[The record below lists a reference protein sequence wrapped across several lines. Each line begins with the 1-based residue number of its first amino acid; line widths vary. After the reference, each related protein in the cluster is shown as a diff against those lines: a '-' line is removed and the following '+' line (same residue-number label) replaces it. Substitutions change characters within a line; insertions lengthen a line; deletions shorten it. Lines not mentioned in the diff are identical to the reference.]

1 MHFGLPPLWVLVSI
15 PLFAVALAQN
25 AEARPCTT
33 ACDCPKGF
41 ACTSADGGGSCT
53 WSSCES
59 NSDCGQ
65 GFSCYQGLYCGVG
78 KVPGN
83 ACVPQWETECTVDS
97 DCGSGFKC
105 VSMGSQCQCGGD
117 AGVPEAGVVGVPVS
131 VPCTDVGDVLPG
143 GASPSMIAQLCDAGP
158 TCECWGAG
166 ACQPTQM
173 GACSQ
178 STDCP
183 IGWTCAMMACQ
194 PPNWDLM
201 WTGPLY
207 GPGIACVGPTQG
219 QPPGL
224 GGSTGSGPTGSG
236 STGAVPVAP
245 NGAASTGGCSG
256 TGSNAGSGPTGAGRP
271 PTSGSTASTE
281 RPTTT
286 SGGCEIAMTADGTS
300 SCVLLMFLASAAGG
314 LRRKVKSESR
324 LESSTR

>member
-1 MHFGLPPLWVLVSI
+1 MRLGLPPPWVLVSV
-15 PLFAVALAQN
+15 PLFAVVLAQN
-25 AEARPCTT
+25 ADARSCAT

-41 ACTSADGGGSCT
+41 ACTSADGGGACT
-53 WSSCES
+53 WSSCGS

-65 GFSCYQGLYCGVG
+65 GFSCYQGLYCGAG

-83 ACVPQWETECTVDS
+83 ACVPQWEVLCTVDS

-105 VSMGSQCQCGGD
+105 VSMVAQCECGSD
-117 AGVPEAGVVGVPVS
+117 AGVPEAGVAGVPVS

-183 IGWTCAMMACQ
+183 MGWTCAMMACQ
-194 PPNWDLM
+194 PPNWDLL
-201 WTGPLY
+201 WPGPLY
-207 GPGIACVGPTQG
+207 GPGVACAGP
-219 QPPGL
+219 L
-224 GGSTGSGPTGSG
+224 GGSTGGGPTG
-236 STGAVPVAP
+236 AVAGAP

-256 TGSNAGSGPTGAGRP
+256 TASNAGSGATGAGRP
-271 PTSGSTASTE
+271 STSGSTANTG
-281 RPTTT
+281 PTRT
-286 SGGCEIAMTADGTS
+286 SGGCEIAMTADGAS
-300 SCVLLMFLASAAGG
+300 SCLILMILASAAGG
-314 LRRKVKSESR
+314 LRRKVKPESR
-324 LESSTR
+324 LVSSAR